1 MLDDDTIAAVATAVG
16 EGGIGI
22 IRLSGSRS
30 LFIAEQLF
38 KSPKG
43 RLVSEIKNYQV
54 AYGNI
59 VDPVLQT
66 IVDEV
71 LLLVMRGPHSYTCE
85 DVVEIHCHG
94 GPIAL
99 KMILS
104 LVFDQGARPAEPGE
118 FTKRAFLNGRLDLTQ
133 AEAVIDV
140 IRAKTDA
147 SLKMAIGHLSGTLS
161 GKIKKLRHEILSMI
175 AQLEAAIDFPED
187 DIEEA
192 SAQQVAIETGKAIAE
207 VEQLL
212 ATAQTGKILREGLET
227 VIIGRPNVGK
237 SSLLNALVGE
247 SKAIVTDV
255 PGTTRDVIEE
265 YINVKGIPLKIIDTA
280 GIRDTEDVVEKI
292 GVERARKIMS
302 TADLV
307 LLLLDS
313 SQPLREEDREM
324 LDLLQEKQ
332 TLVLV
337 NKSDLPQQLDIE
349 AVLLYTPAENVFQ
362 ISVAQ
367 NSGLKEVEQAIA
379 AKVYTGQLTQ
389 GEGSFVN
396 NARHENL
403 LRQVKTHL
411 QEVLVTIENAMPP
424 DCIVVDLRDAWDKL
438 GAITGDTV
446 GEDIIDQI
454 FTQFCIGK

>member
-1 MLDDDTIAAVATAVG
+1 MLGDDTIAAVATAIG

-22 IRLSGSRS
+22 IRISGSHA
-30 LFIAEQLF
+30 LPIADELF
-38 KSPKG
+38 KSSKG
-43 RLVSEIKNYQV
+43 RRVSEIKNFQA

-59 VDPVLQT
+59 LDPDSQT
-66 IVDEV
+66 MVDEV

-85 DVVEIHCHG
+85 DIVEIHCHG
-94 GPIAL
+94 GPVAL
-99 KMILS
+99 KKILS
-104 LVFDQGARPAEPGE
+104 LVFSKGARPAEPGE

-147 SLKMAIGHLSGTLS
+147 SLKIAVGHLSGALS
-161 GKIKKLRHEILSMI
+161 EKIKNLRHEILGMI

-187 DIEEA
+187 DIEET
-192 SAQQVAIETGKAIAE
+192 SAHQVAIATNKAIAE
-207 VEQLL
+207 VDFLL
-212 ATAQTGKILREGLET
+212 ATAQTGKILRDGLET
-227 VIIGRPNVGK
+227 VIIGKPNVGK

-265 YINVKGIPLKIIDTA
+265 FINVKGIPLKIIDTA
-280 GIRDTEDVVEKI
+280 GIRDTEDIVEKI

-313 SQPLREEDREM
+313 SQPLGEEDRKM
-324 LDLLQEKQ
+324 LELLQEKQ
-332 TLVLV
+332 TLVLI
-337 NKSDLPQQLDIE
+337 NKSDLPQQLDLN
-349 AVLLYTPAENVFQ
+349 AVLEYTLPQSVFQ

-367 NSGLKEVEQAIA
+367 GRGIQDVEQAIA
-379 AKVYTGQLTQ
+379 DKVYTGQVTQ

-403 LRQVKTHL
+403 LRQVKSHL
-411 QEVLVTIENAMPP
+411 QEVLTTIEQAMPP